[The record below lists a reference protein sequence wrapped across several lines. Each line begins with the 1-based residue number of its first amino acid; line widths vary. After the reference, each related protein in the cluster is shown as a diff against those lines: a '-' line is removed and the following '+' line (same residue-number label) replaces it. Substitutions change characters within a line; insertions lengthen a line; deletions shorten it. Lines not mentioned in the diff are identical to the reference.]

1 MNNSME
7 LNALRGE
14 LAQEI
19 FSIEDKELLKKA
31 LKSIKRLIAQKEKTT
46 ENKEEECRPYTME
59 ELNARIDEGEAEE
72 EAGLTIPNEEVM
84 GRMRKYI
91 AAL

>member
-1 MNNSME
+1 ME

>member
-1 MNNSME
+1 ME

-59 ELNARIDEGEAEE
+59 ELNARIDEAEE
-72 EAGLTIPNEEVM
+72 GEGIPSHKVFSEIE
-84 GRMRKYI
+84 RKYPW
-91 AAL
+91 LCK

>member
-1 MNNSME
+1 MNNSTE

-31 LKSIKRLIAQKEKTT
+31 LKSIRRLIARKEKAT
-46 ENKEEECRPYTME
+46 ENIKEEFSPYTME

-72 EAGLTIPNEEVM
+72 GGIPGHKLFAEIE
-84 GRMRKYI
+84 KKHPW
-91 AAL
+91 LCK

>member
-1 MNNSME
+1 MNDSME

-31 LKSIKRLIAQKEKTT
+31 LKSIKRLIAQKEKAT

-59 ELNARIDEGEAEE
+59 ELNARIDEGEEGE
-72 EAGLTIPNEEVM
+72 GIPSHKVFSEIE
-84 GRMRKYI
+84 RRYPWLCK
-91 AAL
+91 

>member
-1 MNNSME
+1 MNDSME

-31 LKSIKRLIAQKEKTT
+31 LKSIKRLIAQKEKAT

-72 EAGLTIPNEEVM
+72 EAGLTSPNEKVM

-91 AAL
+91 ATL

>member
-1 MNNSME
+1 ME

-46 ENKEEECRPYTME
+46 ENKEKECRPYTME